1 MKGRITLNKN
11 EAAMNYFDN
20 GCNCAQAVVMSYAD
34 ELHVPKEVVER
45 MAVAFGGGMSK
56 TGKTCGCLTG
66 ALMVVGLKYGE
77 DSATVVKK
85 RIDAYN
91 GGKQFI
97 QLFREAFGATDC
109 RELIKLDLNNSED
122 MAQAQKNVFGTRCRT
137 LVGKTVELLESN
149 FL

>member
-1 MKGRITLNKN
+1 MLNKS
-11 EAAMNYFDN
+11 EVAMNYFDN
-20 GCNCAQAVVMSYAD
+20 GCNCAQAVVMPYAD
-34 ELHVPKEVVER
+34 ELQVSKEVVER

-56 TGKTCGCLTG
+56 AGKTCGCLTG
-66 ALMVVGLKYGE
+66 ALMVIGLKNGE

-97 QLFREAFGATDC
+97 KLFNETFGATDC

-122 MAQAQKNVFGTRCRT
+122 MAQAQKKVFGTRCRT
-137 LVGKTVELLESN
+137 MVGKTVELLESN
-149 FL
+149 LL